1 MLRSEAA
8 QERYQGGRCNPKK
21 VSRTRWWVSRAQS
34 DVACVVLDACV
45 VETLSMKGL
54 LFVHQG
60 KRDEGQELVKKGIR
74 NDLTSHIVWHVYGL
88 IQKGEKKWEEALK
101 SYTQALKCD
110 RVRTSCIAQPLSK
123 LMKLP
128 VYQPIRIT
136 SQSCATRRLSKPIC
150 ANMTRS

>member
-1 MLRSEAA
+1 
-8 QERYQGGRCNPKK
+8 
-21 VSRTRWWVSRAQS
+21 
-34 DVACVVLDACV
+34 
-45 VETLSMKGL
+45 MKGL

-110 RVRTSCIAQPLSK
+110 RVRASCIAQLSSELIK
-123 LMKLP
+123 SL
-128 VYQPIRIT
+128 
-136 SQSCATRRLSKPIC
+136 A
-150 ANMTRS
+150 